1 MQPERATPIPSR
13 RGLDD
18 PRALDILTTE
28 HWSLLSTR
36 SLGYQEM
43 IGRATVFISIVAAT
57 IVALALL
64 AQATRFGRETLSIA
78 LLLLLVALLIGVAT
92 FVRCVVISF
101 EDARWVAGMSLVRK
115 AYLEI
120 VPALAPYFV
129 TGHEPLPDR
138 RGLAHGAPQRLR
150 NLANSLT
157 TIAGVVAAL
166 DSLLAGTLAAGVA
179 AQVGARTAV
188 FALVG
193 AAVSVVSAV
202 MHVRGAAR
210 FRRRHDPV
218 Q

>member
-18 PRALDILTTE
+18 TRALDLLTTE

-101 EDARWVAGMSLVRK
+101 EEARWVAVLILGRK

-120 VPALAPYFV
+120 VPELASHFV

-138 RGLAHGAPQRLR
+138 RGLAHG
-150 NLANSLT
+150 
-157 TIAGVVAAL
+157 
-166 DSLLAGTLAAGVA
+166 
-179 AQVGARTAV
+179 
-188 FALVG
+188 
-193 AAVSVVSAV
+193 
-202 MHVRGAAR
+202 
-210 FRRRHDPV
+210 
-218 Q
+218 